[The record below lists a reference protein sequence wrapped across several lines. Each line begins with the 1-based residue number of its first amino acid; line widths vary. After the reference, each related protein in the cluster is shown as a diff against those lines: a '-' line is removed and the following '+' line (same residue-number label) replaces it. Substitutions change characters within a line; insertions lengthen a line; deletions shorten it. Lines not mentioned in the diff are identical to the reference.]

1 MELKL
6 FATQTIFNNEEN
18 RHNPFTKYASDID
31 NKVFLFLN
39 KNNSI
44 LYYNSQNSILKT
56 IDEYKNLSLL
66 HFIIFTDK
74 HFICILY
81 NNGDILIDYKGSE
94 TRSYV
99 GKVCV
104 KDGLYVSTAWQP
116 NKAYVVGDIF
126 YNDDKVY
133 KVLNAHTSSGSF
145 VENCNITC
153 ISTLPVFKNYG
164 TIAQ

>member
-81 NNGDILIDYKGSE
+81 NNGDIFFIFTMVCRFLYKFF
-94 TRSYV
+94 
-99 GKVCV
+99 
-104 KDGLYVSTAWQP
+104 LLLLL
-116 NKAYVVGDIF
+116 F
-126 YNDDKVY
+126 Y
-133 KVLNAHTSSGSF
+133 
-145 VENCNITC
+145 
-153 ISTLPVFKNYG
+153 
-164 TIAQ
+164 